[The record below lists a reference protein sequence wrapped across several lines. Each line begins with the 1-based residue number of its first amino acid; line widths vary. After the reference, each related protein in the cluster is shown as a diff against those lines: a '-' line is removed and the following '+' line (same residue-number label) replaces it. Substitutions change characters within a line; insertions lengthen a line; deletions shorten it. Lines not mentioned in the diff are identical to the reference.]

1 MCVCECV
8 WVHVCVCFKLKKRG
22 GVIFV
27 HCLLSGV
34 YRLFMDKYLVTP
46 FGLRERER
54 ERERERKRD
63 NFHTVTCVY
72 SERSVC
78 VQM

>member
-1 MCVCECV
+1 MCVCVCV
-8 WVHVCVCFKLKKRG
+8 CVYVCVCVCVCVCMCVCVCVCVCFKLKKRG

-54 ERERERKRD
+54 EKER
-63 NFHTVTCVY
+63 
-72 SERSVC
+72 
-78 VQM
+78 

>member
-1 MCVCECV
+1 MCVCVRMC
-8 WVHVCVCFKLKKRG
+8 VCVCFKLKKRG

-54 ERERERKRD
+54 EIERER
-63 NFHTVTCVY
+63 
-72 SERSVC
+72 
-78 VQM
+78 